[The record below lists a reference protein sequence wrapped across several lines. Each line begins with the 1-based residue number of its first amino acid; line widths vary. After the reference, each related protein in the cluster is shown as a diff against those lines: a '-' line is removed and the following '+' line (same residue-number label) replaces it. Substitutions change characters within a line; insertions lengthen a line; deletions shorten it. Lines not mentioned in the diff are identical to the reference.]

1 MTDGLINREERRGK
15 KETGGADRKGRRAGR
30 VCGLGG
36 RSGAVQTEGEGSLH
50 AAGRS
55 AK

>member
-15 KETGGADRKGRRAGR
+15 KETVGQTGRADGGR